1 FFKSYKFILALG
13 GTRKQFIVSSFLSTL
28 AFIIICT
35 IILNVLYLIS
45 GMTFQNGFIFHMADI
60 LNDANAAMYLWID
73 FLWLFIIFSIGMFVQ
88 AINFNL
94 GTIRTLSLGG
104 ILILAAIIAYFFLDL
119 TPLFEFIIMD
129 HLLFVHILVLAALI
143 VLLLS
148 AFMMNNAPLERGDR
162 NIFTSPAAN

>member
-1 FFKSYKFILALG
+1 LLLLLDLHVFP
-13 GTRKQFIVSSFLSTL
+13 TRRSSDL
-28 AFIIICT
+28 
-35 IILNVLYLIS
+35 
-45 GMTFQNGFIFHMADI
+45 
-60 LNDANAAMYLWID
+60 
-73 FLWLFIIFSIGMFVQ
+73 LWLFIIFSIGMFVQ

-129 HLLFVHILVLAALI
+129 HLLFVHILALAALI
-143 VLLLS
+143 MLLLS

-162 NIFTSPAAN
+162 KIFTSPAAN